1 MEFIMNKINIIK
13 NNNNNNNDNN
23 KNINNNN
30 INNNNINNNN
40 INNNNNNNNNNYNK
54 FKYEFE
60 SGYCYD
66 VNLYEW
72 KFIRDYETVPLRL
85 NGILSNDEYNSI
97 LNIIGDVYDK
107 TDKYPHATYLLSI
120 IMMVLLCMLPSFMAI
135 RSNLNTYIQFILFDD
150 IFILITFILVPFLFF
165 LKKKVIIENNYII
178 KGLKNRSIKL
188 NIDYY
193 KFKLLY
199 FIFLVLWVPQGFL
212 QSLIY
217 KKRVLNEDF
226 HNLKIS
232 LSILLV
238 LDLIFILFAIWN
250 FLLFTK
256 LNRFLIKDRSD
267 ENILITLNNNIRRYL
282 SPMEFYITCNNTL
295 KIKQINNDNH
305 YIPIDLDDSNV

>member
-1 MEFIMNKINIIK
+1 MEFIINKINNIK
-13 NNNNNNNDNN
+13 NNND
-23 KNINNNN
+23 NNNN
-30 INNNNINNNN
+30 INNNS
-40 INNNNNNNNNNYNK
+40 NNNNNNNNNSNNNKFK

-60 SGYCYD
+60 FGYCYD

-72 KFIRDYETVPLRL
+72 RFIQDYETVPLKL

-107 TDKYPHATYLLSI
+107 TDKYPHVTYLLSI
-120 IMMVLLCMLPSFMAI
+120 IMMVLLCMLPSVMAI
-135 RSNLNTYIQFILFDD
+135 HSNLNSYIQFVLFDD
-150 IFILITFILVPFLFF
+150 IFILITFILIPFLFF
-165 LKKKVIIENNYII
+165 LKKKVIIENNYVI

-188 NIDYY
+188 NIEYY

-199 FIFLVLWVPQGFL
+199 FFFLLLWVPQGFL

-226 HNLKIS
+226 FNLKIS
-232 LSILLV
+232 LFILLGI
-238 LDLIFILFAIWN
+238 DLIFILFAIWN

-267 ENILITLNNNIRRYL
+267 ENILITLNSNIRRYL
-282 SPMEFYITCNNTL
+282 SPMEFYLTCNNTL
-295 KIKQINNDNH
+295 NINQNNNDNH
-305 YIPIDLDDSNV
+305 YIPIDLDDPNV